1 MRVQVPVNNVH
12 GVQICLNGRQTD
24 RQIGEEGKA
33 GRIKINK
40 QSFDNL

>member
-1 MRVQVPVNNVH
+1 MPEW
-12 GVQICLNGRQTD
+12 QTD

>member
-12 GVQICLNGRQTD
+12 GVQICLND
-24 RQIGEEGKA
+24 RQIGEEEKA